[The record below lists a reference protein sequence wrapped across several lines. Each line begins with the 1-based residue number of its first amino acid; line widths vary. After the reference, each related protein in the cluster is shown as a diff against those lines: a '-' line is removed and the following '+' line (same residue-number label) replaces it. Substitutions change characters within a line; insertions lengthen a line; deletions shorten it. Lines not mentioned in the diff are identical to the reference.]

1 LQENLVK
8 KVCREFNIT
17 QKELADMLDI
27 PHSTIGRWASTGN
40 IPKTAKLALELLLE
54 NKKLKKQVEVLKL
67 LKQTLN
73 EL

>member
-8 KVCREFNIT
+8 KVCREFNVN

-27 PHSTIGRWASTGN
+27 PHSTVGRWTSTGN
-40 IPKTAKLALELLLE
+40 IPRTAKLALELLLE
-54 NKKLKKQVEVLKL
+54 NKKLRKQVEVLKL
-67 LKQTLN
+67 LKQTLD